1 MLAYS
6 TSSHYAAA
14 AAAAAAAVVMSTSS
28 VNHKMLPTSL
38 YKYTAYTDHNTFIL
52 LV

>member
-14 AAAAAAAVVMSTSS
+14 AAAAAAIVMSTSS